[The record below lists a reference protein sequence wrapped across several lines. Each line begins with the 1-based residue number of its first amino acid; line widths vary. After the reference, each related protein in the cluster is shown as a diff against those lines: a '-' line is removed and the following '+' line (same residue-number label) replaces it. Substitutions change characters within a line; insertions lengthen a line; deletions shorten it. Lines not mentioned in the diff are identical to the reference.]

1 MEQKFLRLHS
11 VMEIKGLS
19 RSSIY
24 LMIQRGEFPKNV
36 RLNNFRAVAWIQSEI
51 QEWIESRISSSRN
64 H

>member
-1 MEQKFLRLHS
+1 
-11 VMEIKGLS
+11 
-19 RSSIY
+19 
-24 LMIQRGEFPKNV
+24 MIQRGEFPKNI